1 MAVVIT
7 GVTGGSPAARKKIK
21 PGDRLVSI
29 NGHAVEDVLDYRFY
43 LMDSRL
49 ELMLE
54 TEKGARRVRLRKA
67 YEEDIGLEFE
77 TYLMDKQHACRNKCI
92 FCFIDQMPPGM
103 RESLYFKDDDSRLSF
118 LFGNYI
124 TLTNLSEHEVER
136 IISMHISPMNISVHT
151 TNPALRCEMMKNRFA
166 GETLSILGRLAAAG
180 IRINCQLVL
189 CPGVND
195 GEELTRTMTDL
206 AGLLPAVESVAA
218 VPVGLTRYREGL
230 HPLRPYTAA
239 EAADVIDR
247 MESFGA
253 GLLERTGNRVFY
265 PADEFYLKAGR
276 PIPPVEFYGSLS
288 QLENGVGMVALLR
301 SQFSQALDGCG
312 DTPRGSRMIL
322 ATGVAAAPLMK
333 AMVDEAT
340 KKWHNLQVEVAP
352 IINRIFGETITVA
365 GLVTGG
371 DLIGQLRG
379 KRADILLIP
388 DAMLRHEKDRFL
400 DDVTPQD
407 VERALNVRLEA
418 VPVDGDAL
426 VEALLW

>member
-1 MAVVIT
+1 M
-7 GVTGGSPAARKKIK
+7 P
-21 PGDRLVSI
+21 
-29 NGHAVEDVLDYRFY
+29 VEDVLDYRFY

-151 TNPALRCEMMKNRFA
+151 TNPAPAVRDDEESLRRGDPFHP
-166 GETLSILGRLAAAG
+166 GTTGG
-180 IRINCQLVL
+180 GGDRINCQLVL

-239 EAADVIDR
+239 EAADVIGPDGELR
-247 MESFGA
+247 RGIAGA
-253 GLLERTGNRVFY
+253 HRQPGV
-265 PADEFYLKAGR
+265 
-276 PIPPVEFYGSLS
+276 LS
-288 QLENGVGMVALLR
+288 
-301 SQFSQALDGCG
+301 
-312 DTPRGSRMIL
+312 
-322 ATGVAAAPLMK
+322 
-333 AMVDEAT
+333 
-340 KKWHNLQVEVAP
+340 
-352 IINRIFGETITVA
+352 
-365 GLVTGG
+365 GG
-371 DLIGQLRG
+371 
-379 KRADILLIP
+379 
-388 DAMLRHEKDRFL
+388 
-400 DDVTPQD
+400 
-407 VERALNVRLEA
+407 
-418 VPVDGDAL
+418 
-426 VEALLW
+426 